1 MRNMTLTIAPDAL
14 DRDGISVSQKPTEAG
29 NLSITGALTASSVA
43 TMDIA
48 RHVAIYSSANDSAR
62 TFIVTG
68 TDRDSKALTE
78 TITGPNATT
87 VKGDKNFLTVT
98 QIAVDAAT
106 AGNIEVGTTN
116 ELESQWI
123 PLDIHARETSY
134 SVDLSAETLNY
145 EVEYTLDDVFDSAF
159 DEHTAEAFGY
169 GIEGTTLD
177 GKFDKVVTA
186 TRLKITSFS
195 SGTAVMRILTAH
207 I

>member
-1 MRNMTLTIAPDAL
+1 MRPKTLTIAPDAL
-14 DRDGISVSQKPTEAG
+14 DRNGISVSQKPTEAK
-29 NLSITGALTASSVA
+29 NLTITGALATSSVA

-48 RHVAIYSSANDSAR
+48 RHVAIYSSGNDSGR
-62 TFIVTG
+62 TFIITG
-68 TDRDSKALTE
+68 TDRFGRALTE

-87 VKGDKNFLTVT
+87 VKGTKNFLTVT

-123 PLDIHARETSY
+123 PLDIHARSISY

-145 EVEYTLDDVFDSAF
+145 EVEYTLDDVFDSSF

-169 GIEGTTLD
+169 GIEGTTLA
-177 GKFDKVVTA
+177 GEFDKVVTA
-186 TRLKITSFS
+186 ARLKITSFS
-195 SGTAVMRILTAH
+195 SGTAVMRIITAH
-207 I
+207 N